1 MAYLNRVPEGELTL
15 RLASAGALVIEGPK
29 ACGKTATA
37 RRFARSEVLLDVD
50 ANARLAVD
58 IDPSLILAGPTPRL
72 IDEWQIAPPIW
83 NHIRRAVD
91 DRGLPGQFILTGSAV
106 PADDVV
112 RHTGAG
118 RLSRLRMRTM
128 SLFETGHANGS
139 ISLRGVFGGSPARA
153 ENTGITVGDLSERI
167 VVGGWPGNLTNG
179 VAQATRAVR
188 DYLEETCRV
197 DVRRVDDRVRDPAK
211 VGRLLRSLARNVATE
226 ATIATLSIDAGG
238 ADGALARDTVS
249 NYITA
254 LERLMIVEEQ
264 PAWSTHLRSKAR
276 IRSAPKRHFVDP
288 SIAAAALRVTPDRLF
303 ADLNLFGLLFE
314 SLVVRDLRIY
324 AQANDATVLHYRDS
338 TGLEVDAIVER
349 ADGKWGAFEIKLGQ
363 GQVDAAAASLLTFA
377 ERVDTSKCGAPSVL
391 AVIVGTGYGYTRPDG
406 VAVIPIGA
414 FGP

>member
-1 MAYLNRVPEGELTL
+1 M
-15 RLASAGALVIEGPK
+15 
-29 ACGKTATA
+29 
-37 RRFARSEVLLDVD
+37 
-50 ANARLAVD
+50 
-58 IDPSLILAGPTPRL
+58 
-72 IDEWQIAPPIW
+72 
-83 NHIRRAVD
+83 
-91 DRGLPGQFILTGSAV
+91 
-106 PADDVV
+106 
-112 RHTGAG
+112 
-118 RLSRLRMRTM
+118 
-128 SLFETGHANGS
+128 
-139 ISLRGVFGGSPARA
+139 
-153 ENTGITVGDLSERI
+153 
-167 VVGGWPGNLTNG
+167 
-179 VAQATRAVR
+179 
-188 DYLEETCRV
+188 
-197 DVRRVDDRVRDPAK
+197 RRVDDRVRDPAK